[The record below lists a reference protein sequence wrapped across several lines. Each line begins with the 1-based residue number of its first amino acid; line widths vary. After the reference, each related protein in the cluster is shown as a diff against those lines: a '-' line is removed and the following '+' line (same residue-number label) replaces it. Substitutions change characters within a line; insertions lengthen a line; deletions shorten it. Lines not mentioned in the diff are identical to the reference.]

1 MKSTWK
7 WEAMMSFWSLSL
19 IEFSFFAANTS
30 CVLPWWFIGAEGKGW
45 NCPLASEDYRKST
58 GNGTKLNS
66 RPQSLPHILST
77 GHETLLKTAA
87 ILFFTCHHL
96 TPCLVGKGRAGG
108 LLYTLVIVVFH
119 SAPKGANIFFFKL
132 EFGVQYWLLLS
143 WDILKW
149 ANH

>member
-7 WEAMMSFWSLSL
+7 WEAMMSFLSLSL

-30 CVLPWWFIGAEGKGW
+30 CVLPWWFVGAEGKGW

-58 GNGTKLNS
+58 DNGTKLNS
-66 RPQSLPHILST
+66 WPQSLPNILST

-87 ILFFTCHHL
+87 VFFTCHHL

-119 SAPKGANIFFFKL
+119 SAPKGGKQHFFLKL
-132 EFGVQYWLLLS
+132 EFEVQYWLLLS

-149 ANH
+149 TNH

>member
-7 WEAMMSFWSLSL
+7 WESMMSFLSLSL
-19 IEFSFFAANTS
+19 IEFSFFTANTS
-30 CVLPWWFIGAEGKGW
+30 CVLPWWFVGVEGKGW

-66 RPQSLPHILST
+66 RPQFLPHILST

-87 ILFFTCHHL
+87 ILFFFTCHHL
-96 TPCLVGKGRAGG
+96 TPAWWEREEQVASFTHWSLWSS
-108 LLYTLVIVVFH
+108 TL
-119 SAPKGANIFFFKL
+119 PQRGQTFFFKL